1 MMLGNLRLGWKI
13 GLGFGVVM
21 ILMAI
26 ASFFGI
32 GSLNKAEKGVETYS
46 RMTNITVLAGD
57 IQVTMLRARSDFQA
71 YLITHSEHELD
82 QYTQTTAQ
90 LASQLDHAQ
99 KITQNPDRQ
108 ILIQQALAAMQTY
121 QDVVQRL
128 IDRITASDELVSSKL
143 LVRGEEMSL
152 SMSEII
158 ERARD
163 DNSSMVMFDAAQVQQ
178 ALMATRLYTS
188 QYLNSGLAGDY
199 NRALMSIENDVDE
212 LAIEL
217 GSNIS
222 TADIRVKYS
231 NYQSESKAYIEHLN
245 SLFQMTE
252 ALASDT
258 AALEAAEQQMISHL
272 LGIKQSVLADQTQL
286 GAGLKAEV
294 EQKIGVMLWVT
305 VAALILGSVFAVA
318 MSRAISKPIGAAVT
332 IANNLA
338 AGNLAIPKTRQR
350 KDEVGILLTALQN
363 TAHSLKTMI
372 SQISLASS
380 EMSQATTRMANAT
393 YQSQQ
398 GVVSQQSETDQVMV
412 AMEQMAVSVR
422 DVSDSAQQAAQAAA
436 TANNDATTGRN
447 IVEDTQASIRA
458 LASSVTQTQERI
470 SDLEKQSVNIGGILD
485 VIRSIAEQTNLLA
498 LNAAIEAA
506 RAGEQGRG
514 FAVVADEVRV
524 LAQRTQQSTE
534 QIQNL
539 IEGLQKGTNS
549 AAIAMRQGKEQAQ
562 KSVDKA
568 ANAREALEA
577 ITQAVQ
583 TINEMNT
590 QIASAV
596 SEQSR
601 VADSVSQNV
610 SNVRDVTEKGI
621 QHTNETVVASDDI
634 RLIAQRLQSMVA
646 KFSL

>member
-1 MMLGNLRLGWKI
+1 
-13 GLGFGVVM
+13 
-21 ILMAI
+21 
-26 ASFFGI
+26 
-32 GSLNKAEKGVETYS
+32 
-46 RMTNITVLAGD
+46 
-57 IQVTMLRARSDFQA
+57 
-71 YLITHSEHELD
+71 
-82 QYTQTTAQ
+82 
-90 LASQLDHAQ
+90 
-99 KITQNPDRQ
+99 
-108 ILIQQALAAMQTY
+108 
-121 QDVVQRL
+121 
-128 IDRITASDELVSSKL
+128 
-143 LVRGEEMSL
+143 MSL

-258 AALEAAEQQMISHL
+258 AALEAAEQQMIGHL

-549 AAIAMRQGKEQAQ
+549 AAIAMRQGKEQAEQ
-562 KSVDKA
+562 SVDKA
-568 ANAREALEA
+568 ANARDALDA
-577 ITQAVQ
+577 ITLAVQ

-601 VADSVSQNV
+601 VADSVSRNV
-610 SNVRDVTEKGI
+610 SNVSDVTEKGI
-621 QHTNETVVASDDI
+621 QFTNETVVASDDI